1 MADRLRALETDK
13 RDAEKRLEAARID
26 AGPLDALPD
35 LVPAL
40 MDRWRALVDDFEGL
54 AGNPAVEPGELDTAR
69 THLHAL
75 LGQVT
80 LKPKRGV
87 LWAYPALNAK
97 GLTEV
102 SPLHIKPVAGAR
114 YENYMQIDLDPF
126 PLAV

>member
-1 MADRLRALETDK
+1 MNVRFRP
-13 RDAEKRLEAARID
+13 EAARFD

-54 AGNPAVEPGELDTAR
+54 ADNPAVEPGELDTAR

-80 LKPKRGV
+80 LRPKGGV

-102 SPLHIKPVAGAR
+102 SPLHIKVVAGA
-114 YENYMQIDLDPF
+114 
-126 PLAV
+126 